1 MLHAS
6 FTTARWRRV
15 VEVREAEVG
24 CCTSRLVLRLKLIA
38 VFLILLLFA
47 CTSAVWY
54 NMMLQYKF
62 TALFACAL
70 FFPVQCQDT
79 TTTVPPTTAVAT
91 SSTSESS
98 STAEGAAPPTTSI
111 GATSTSPE
119 NAFVTSLDISVD
131 DLWRL
136 FVGPVQ
142 VYSVN
147 TTVSPTP
154 VPSSELIP
162 PPPLNYPSFPT
173 GAQNPMMSTN
183 SSWSFPSNFFWG
195 VASAAFQVEGA
206 VKDEGRGPCIWD
218 VFLHR
223 VTGFSTANETGDIAN
238 NQYYYYK
245 QGRFISAD

>member
-1 MLHAS
+1 MLHL
-6 FTTARWRRV
+6 RV
-15 VEVREAEVG
+15 PA
-24 CCTSRLVLRLKLIA
+24 
-38 VFLILLLFA
+38 LL
-47 CTSAVWY
+47 
-54 NMMLQYKF
+54 
-62 TALFACAL
+62 ACA
-70 FFPVQCQDT
+70 FFLPVRCQDT
-79 TTTVPPTTAVAT
+79 TTTIAPTTAAAT
-91 SSTSESS
+91 SSTSGSS
-98 STAEGAAPPTTSI
+98 STVEGAASPTTSI
-111 GATSTSPE
+111 GATATSPQD
-119 NAFVTSLDISVD
+119 AFVTSLDISVD

-154 VPSSELIP
+154 VPSSDSIP
-162 PPPLNYPSFPT
+162 PPPLHYPSFPT
-173 GAQNPMMSTN
+173 GAQNPMMMTN
-183 SSWSFPSNFFWG
+183 SSWAFPTNFFWG

-245 QGRFISAD
+245 QGRSISIG